1 MNRTLKRALDQW
13 QPNAATR
20 RSRAPPGGGGA
31 LQRRPC
37 GLVDFIADAL
47 AGPLAE
53 AGAGGVRGALIARA
67 LVGAVVQVAKMWA
80 ASGYR
85 EQRAEVVRSCV
96 LVAVGTLRALQCE
109 QAGPAPGP
117 AQAQ

>member
-1 MNRTLKRALDQW
+1 MA
-13 QPNAATR
+13 
-20 RSRAPPGGGGA
+20 G
-31 LQRRPC
+31 
-37 GLVDFIADAL
+37 FADAL
-47 AGPLAE
+47 AAPLAE

-67 LVGAVVQVAKMWA
+67 LVGAVVQAAKMWA

-109 QAGPAPGP
+109 QAGPAGGP